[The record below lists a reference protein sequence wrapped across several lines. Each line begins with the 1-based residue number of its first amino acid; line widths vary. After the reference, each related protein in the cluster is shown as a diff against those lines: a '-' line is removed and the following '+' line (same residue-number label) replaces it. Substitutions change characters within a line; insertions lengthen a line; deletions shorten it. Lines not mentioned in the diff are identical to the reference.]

1 MTPEIGFSLI
11 SITIAAY
18 SLYRAHQAVKAVK
31 VQSLFSGFQQANQAT
46 MDNPLFLQDVH
57 GLEGLTKKEY
67 KNIAY
72 LSVLMDAFQHE
83 DYQHEKTTFLDN
95 IVAVP
100 ENKERWIIMKNIYY
114 GEIKYDKKFKDF
126 IDKKFKIK

>member
-1 MTPEIGFSLI
+1 MSPEIGFSLI
-11 SITIAAY
+11 SITIALY
-18 SLYRAHQAVKAVK
+18 SLYRAYQAGKAVK

-46 MDNPLFLQDVH
+46 IEHPFFLKDVH
-57 GLEGLTKKEY
+57 GLEGLSEEEY

-83 DYQHEKTTFLDN
+83 DYEHKKTTFLDN
-95 IVAVP
+95 IIAVP

-114 GEIKYDKKFKDF
+114 GEAHFDKKFKDY